1 MEISPSSPILRFAL
15 EHWQGAAARAGGIPR
30 RADIDIVALKPCMG
44 HMLLLDIAE
53 PIEDSRYRVFGTVL
67 VEYFNEELTGER
79 LGDTGGAKNRVLID
93 EYSAVVNR
101 AEPMMF
107 SNDPVI
113 GGSVFLYEKVALPL
127 RSDTAAVGHILA
139 VIDQLPAL

>member
-1 MEISPSSPILRFAL
+1 MEIVPTSPILRFAL
-15 EHWQGAAARAGGIPR
+15 DHWRAVAESVGGLPR
-30 RADIDIVALKPCMG
+30 RDDIDIFDLKPCLG

-53 PIEDSRYRVFGTVL
+53 PIEDSRYRVFGTML

-79 LGDTGGAKNRVLID
+79 LGDTGGAKNGVLIA
-93 EYSAVVNR
+93 EYRQVLRR
-101 AEPMMF
+101 AEPLMF

-127 RSDTAAVGHILA
+127 RGEDGGVGHILA